1 MRGLGEREGVSVR
14 EEGGRGLGNR
24 EGGRVRGLGKRE
36 GESVREEGVRGLGKR
51 EGERVRVWMVT
62 GLVCF
67 IFNINNYTVWFS
79 VFFSA

>member
-1 MRGLGEREGVSVR
+1 M
-14 EEGGRGLGNR
+14 
-24 EGGRVRGLGKRE
+24 
-36 GESVREEGVRGLGKR
+36 RGLGKR

-67 IFNINNYTVWFS
+67 IFIINNYTVGLDSS